1 MVSGV
6 DQLKIFTQLIIF
18 EKVKRSYSKII
29 LLITQYSDKQ
39 QYKNILK
46 ENFLFY
52 SEFINNDDRF
62 GINSKILNQNMFV
75 VFVY

>member
-39 QYKNILK
+39 QDKNILK

-52 SEFINNDDRF
+52 SKFINNDDRF
-62 GINSKILNQNMFV
+62 GINSNILNQNMFV